1 MFCPECGNKI
11 EDDSRFCEH
20 CGNNIETDIPKEIN
34 TQNDKSAPVLTCP
47 DCGKSIPDDS
57 KFCEYCGKN
66 IDTDISREVSI
77 KKNEPVPNSIA
88 SSDVPEEQQSPK
100 VEYTTCRNCG
110 DKIEGSSEYCS
121 ICQNI
126 IAMRNK
132 KATPEQT
139 TTVTPK
145 GKPVTSIVV
154 IGSVFLL
161 LLIGLF
167 FTDLIPAF
175 NAYKEKTN
183 SSSNEQ
189 AKKIVDMTTTPQTPK
204 SKDMHLIT
212 SSGIGDIR
220 LGISLNEAK
229 TMIPDARLERCT
241 DADDVALVCV
251 KIGGEEL
258 MQLHADEENSEAPI
272 NWAKN
277 ISVIQT
283 FNPACHTEEGIHPG
297 SLVLEVEKILG
308 KTKIIKI
315 GPTEQRQY
323 IEFINQP
330 SWIIFRLDY
339 TGIFEDGS
347 SQTTRFDPKGKI
359 LSIAVKK

>member
-1 MFCPECGNKI
+1 MFCPECGKTL
-11 EDDSRFCEH
+11 EDDSIFCEH
-20 CGNNIETDIPKEIN
+20 CGNNVESDIPKEISVN
-34 TQNDKSAPVLTCP
+34 KS
-47 DCGKSIPDDS
+47 K
-57 KFCEYCGKN
+57 
-66 IDTDISREVSI
+66 
-77 KKNEPVPNSIA
+77 PVPNSIT
-88 SSDVPEEQQSPK
+88 STDTPKEQQSPK
-100 VEYTTCRNCG
+100 VEYTTCSNCG
-110 DKIEGSSEYCS
+110 DPINGSSEYCPV
-121 ICQNI
+121 CKNI
-126 IAMRNK
+126 IAMKNK
-132 KATPEQT
+132 NITPEQK

-145 GKPVTSIVV
+145 EKPVTSVVKKVIIV
-154 IGSVFLL
+154 ITTVFLL
-161 LLIGLF
+161 LFLIGLF
-167 FTDLIPAF
+167 YTFFMTAF
-175 NAYKEKTN
+175 NTYKEGTK
-183 SSSNEQ
+183 SPSNEQ
-189 AKKIVDMTTTPQTPK
+189 AKKIADIMVTPQTPK
-204 SKDMHLIT
+204 SKDPHLIR

-229 TMIPDARLERCT
+229 TMIPDARIERCT
-241 DADDVALVCV
+241 DADGVALVCV

-258 MQLHADEENSEAPI
+258 MQLYADEENSEAPI

-347 SQTTRFDPKGKI
+347 SQTTRFDSEGKI
-359 LSIAVKK
+359 FSITIKK